1 MSTSVVTVAL
11 FLAGQPVVLGELP
24 RAQVPDQA
32 VPPADRASRLP
43 PEPKSEAKAA
53 STSVSAASPAPA
65 SAQNIS
71 PVHSGLGQTTRQDDA
86 ALFLPGLSSTPP
98 EFPLSQGSTG
108 AAPPANPTSQ
118 LPSDASPQTDAA
130 VVGTLTASP
139 GSAPAEKV
147 PPVDPD
153 AAPTPDQDDILV
165 TARPRHAPGDPLQA
179 INAQSFAVTQAVDK
193 AVVAPVAMTY
203 ERALPAPVRG
213 AIRHFFNNLAEP
225 VAFLNFMLQLKP
237 GKAAETAGRFAIN
250 TTIGVAGIID
260 IAKKKPFRLPRKPN
274 GFANTLG
281 YYGVKPGPFLFL
293 PLIGPTTVRDL
304 IGLGID
310 RMFLPSAFGQPFN
323 QPTYTVPASI
333 VGSLDYRVEFDAQL
347 RKLKD
352 TPDPYAASRTNYLES
367 RQAEIDALHGRRP
380 EQPVLRRTLPV
391 FP

>member
-1 MSTSVVTVAL
+1 MAL
-11 FLAGQPVVLGELP
+11 FLAGPSVTPDEFAL
-24 RAQVPDQA
+24 AHVPAQA
-32 VPPADRASRLP
+32 VPPADRAPQLT
-43 PEPKSEAKAA
+43 PEPNVDAEAPSTGA
-53 STSVSAASPAPA
+53 SATSRAA
-65 SAQNIS
+65 SAQKLS
-71 PVHSGLGQTTRQDDA
+71 PVYKGLGQATNQEDTA
-86 ALFLPGLSSTPP
+86 SFIAGLSSTPA
-98 EFPLSQGSTG
+98 EFPLSQDSRG
-108 AAPPANPTSQ
+108 AAPPANPAWQ
-118 LPSDASPQTDAA
+118 LPPN
-130 VVGTLTASP
+130 ASP
-139 GSAPAEKV
+139 GTDATAVGTVEASTASAPAENA
-147 PPVDPD
+147 PSLDPD
-153 AAPTPDQDDILV
+153 AGSTLNQDDIVV

-225 VAFLNFMLQLKP
+225 VAFLNFVLQLKL
-237 GKAAETAGRFAIN
+237 GKAAETVGRFAIN
-250 TTIGVAGIID
+250 TTIGVAGMID
-260 IAKKKPFRLPRKPN
+260 VAQKKPFRLPRRPN

-310 RMFLPSAFGQPFN
+310 RMVLPSAFGQPFN

-347 RKLKD
+347 HKLRD
-352 TPDPYAASRTNYLES
+352 TSDPYAASRANYLES
-367 RQAEIDALHGRRP
+367 RQAEIDALRGRQP
-380 EQPVLRRTLPV
+380 AQPVVRRILPV